1 MNWIINNWSFLVVV
15 ACACVVGFFYVN
27 KFAKMPN
34 EEQIARVKQWLL
46 FAVLEAEKTYKSGT
60 GALKLRYT
68 YDLFVERFGALAA
81 VVTFETFSKW
91 VDEVLKEMR
100 HILETNKDIEAY
112 VNDD

>member
-1 MNWIINNWSFLVVV
+1 MAWIINNWSFLVVI
-15 ACACVVGFFYVN
+15 ACAVGVGVFYTN
-27 KFAKMPN
+27 KFVKMPSD
-34 EEQIARVKQWLL
+34 EQIARVKQWLL

-60 GALKLRYT
+60 GALKLRFT

-81 VVTFETFSKW
+81 VVSFEMFSKW
-91 VDEVLKEMR
+91 VDEVLQEMR